1 MAVDNYDWTRK
12 VRTGS
17 CEMGAVVI
25 E

>member
-1 MAVDNYDWTRK
+1 VAVDNHDWTHK
-12 VRTGS
+12 VKAGS

>member
-1 MAVDNYDWTRK
+1 VAVDNYDWTHK
-12 VRTGS
+12 VKAGS